1 VAGTCL
7 ADFGHHVTC
16 VDNDQGKVDILNS
29 GGNLPIY
36 EIGLSDLVRRNA
48 ASDRLKFSTDLTNAV
63 QDSTVIFIAVGTEP
77 SGDGSADLSSVFEV
91 AAKIGL
97 VMDGYKVI
105 VNKSTVPVGTGARVT
120 EIISK

>member
-1 VAGTCL
+1 MNICVVGTGYVGLVAGTCL

-48 ASDRLKFSTDLTNAV
+48 ASDRLKFSTGWV
-63 QDSTVIFIAVGTEP
+63 VVIPSSTRA
-77 SGDGSADLSSVFEV
+77 
-91 AAKIGL
+91 
-97 VMDGYKVI
+97 
-105 VNKSTVPVGTGARVT
+105 
-120 EIISK
+120 